1 VDKRSGVARAV
12 NYDPAKRPR
21 RQDWDGEL
29 IENGA
34 FYFTTKEVM
43 EREECRL
50 GGRVALHEMEE
61 HTFAELDSPTDW
73 QIVANMAMIHGFWP
87 PGSVKPEGT
96 DESPGSAEVTILGD
110 SKLGLAAAAGLG
122 MGVGLGVAGVAALLA
137 AAAAGLLRSK
147 AAA

>member
-1 VDKRSGVARAV
+1 
-12 NYDPAKRPR
+12 
-21 RQDWDGEL
+21 
-29 IENGA
+29 
-34 FYFTTKEVM
+34 
-43 EREECRL
+43 
-50 GGRVALHEMEE
+50 
-61 HTFAELDSPTDW
+61 
-73 QIVANMAMIHGFWP
+73 MAMIHGFWP

-110 SKLGLAAAAGLG
+110 SKLGLAAAGLG

>member
-1 VDKRSGVARAV
+1 
-12 NYDPAKRPR
+12 
-21 RQDWDGEL
+21 
-29 IENGA
+29 
-34 FYFTTKEVM
+34 
-43 EREECRL
+43 
-50 GGRVALHEMEE
+50 
-61 HTFAELDSPTDW
+61 
-73 QIVANMAMIHGFWP
+73 MAMIHGFWP